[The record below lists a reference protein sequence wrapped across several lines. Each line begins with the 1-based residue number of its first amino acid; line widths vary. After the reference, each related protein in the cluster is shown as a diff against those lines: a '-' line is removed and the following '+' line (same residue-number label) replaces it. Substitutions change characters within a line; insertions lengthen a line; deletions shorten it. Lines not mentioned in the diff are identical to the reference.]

1 MASAQRVN
9 NPEMPEQPS
18 DLSQN
23 SRSSPIPPVCSH
35 IFVPRLFDASDRSQT
50 SYLRR
55 NKTRYITVE
64 NGTAESH
71 RVKSRGNLAGRAIL
85 GTAESA
91 YNVAVV
97 ADDRD
102 L

>member
-1 MASAQRVN
+1 MV
-9 NPEMPEQPS
+9 
-18 DLSQN
+18 
-23 SRSSPIPPVCSH
+23 
-35 IFVPRLFDASDRSQT
+35 
-50 SYLRR
+50 RR
-55 NKTRYITVE
+55 K
-64 NGTAESH
+64 SH

-85 GTAESA
+85 GTAKSA